1 MFSCKFC
8 EIFKNTS
15 SAEHLVR
22 LALSDHIR
30 WKQTHITAWK
40 VSVFGV
46 FWSVSSRIRTEYG
59 EILRISPYSV
69 RMRENTDQNN
79 SEYGHFLWNVLQYSN
94 VVMNA
99 EIWRYNMSLVEVWK
113 DQSFSFTNLVFS
125 ILFWEVYLENP
136 AENLRWSIFAKM
148 VNGF

>member
-1 MFSCKFC
+1 
-8 EIFKNTS
+8 
-15 SAEHLVR
+15 
-22 LALSDHIR
+22 
-30 WKQTHITAWK
+30 
-40 VSVFGV
+40 
-46 FWSVSSRIRTEYG
+46 
-59 EILRISPYSV
+59 
-69 RMRENTDQNN
+69 MRENTDQNN

-99 EIWRYNMSLVEVWK
+99 EIWRYNMSLVEVGK